1 MIKPWRERL
10 DWNAERS
17 PSNTQIKA
25 AMQAEI
31 NELRAVL
38 KRSDAAVAKEQD
50 RADRRIKAAAARAT
64 QWRNI
69 AYATQKELNNER
81 KRISATPV
89 QREPRRVR
97 PEVGCDLQTRWFGGR
112 SPFDI

>member
-1 MIKPWRERL
+1 MIKTWRDRL
-10 DWNAERS
+10 DWTAERS
-17 PSNTQIKA
+17 PSNAQIKA

-38 KRSDAAVAKEQD
+38 KRSEAAVAKEQD

-69 AYATQKELNNER
+69 AYATQKELKHER
-81 KRISATPV
+81 KRIKPTPV

-97 PEVGCDLQTRWFGGR
+97 PEVGGDLQTQWAGGR